1 MRSIDAVTLAAY
13 LLRAMKIE
21 MKFLAPATL
30 AIVLALA
37 CGGSPPP
44 VEEAPPPAP
53 PPTAEAAPAPVE
65 APPPA
70 ATAEAPPK
78 AEEPKAPAAAWRV
91 TDGISTPESVLF
103 DAAGDRFF
111 VSNINGKPGDVDNNG
126 YIVELSGDGKVI
138 KPKLIE
144 GGKDKIKLDAPKGLG
159 LSNGVLWVSDITVVR
174 KFDVKTGAP
183 KGEIAVKDSTFLND
197 LAVAPDGR
205 VFVTDS
211 GIKFGANGPEPTG
224 SDAVYVID
232 KAGKVKP
239 LAKAKELNGPNG
251 VIVVGKD
258 VWVNTFGS
266 NEIYRLDDKGAKQDV
281 TKLPA
286 GGLDGFAQMGDS
298 LLVSS
303 WQGKAIYKGKAGQKF
318 EPVLQ
323 GLDGAADFAFDS
335 KRSRVVVPRFMGNAV
350 EAYDV
355 K

>member
-1 MRSIDAVTLAAY
+1 
-13 LLRAMKIE
+13 MKLELNI
-21 MKFLAPATL
+21 LGPATL
-30 AIVLALA
+30 VFVLAAA
-37 CGGSPPP
+37 CASSPPP

-53 PPTAEAAPAPVE
+53 APAAEAPPAAVE
-65 APPPA
+65 APPPVA
-70 ATAEAPPK
+70 AAEPAPK
-78 AEEPKAPAAAWRV
+78 AEEPKAPPTAWRV
-91 TDGISTPESVLF
+91 TDGISTPESVLY

-111 VSNINGKPGDVDNNG
+111 VSNINGKPTDVDNNG
-126 YIVELSGDGKVI
+126 YIVELAADGKVV

-159 LSNGVLWVSDITVVR
+159 LLNGVLYVTDITVVR

-197 LAVAPDGR
+197 LAIAADGR
-205 VFVTDS
+205 IFVTDS
-211 GIKFGANGPEPTG
+211 GIKPGATGFDPTG

-232 KAGKVKP
+232 KAGKVKA

-251 VIVVGKD
+251 VLAIGKD
-258 VWVNTFGS
+258 VLVNTFQS
-266 NEIYRLDDKGAKQDV
+266 NEIYKLDDKGGKLEV
-281 TKLPA
+281 TQVPT
-286 GGLDGFAQMGDS
+286 GGLDGFAVMGDS

-303 WQGKAIYKGKAGQKF
+303 WQGSAIYKGKLGGKF

-323 GLDGAADFAFDS
+323 GVKGAADFAFDS
-335 KRSRVVVPRFMGNAV
+335 KRSRLIVPRFMENAV

>member
-1 MRSIDAVTLAAY
+1 MKLELTILGPVTLVFALAA
-13 LLRAMKIE
+13 
-21 MKFLAPATL
+21 
-30 AIVLALA
+30 A
-37 CGGSPPP
+37 CGGSQPP

-53 PPTAEAAPAPVE
+53 PPVAEVPPGPVE
-65 APPPA
+65 SPPPA
-70 ATAEAPPK
+70 AAAEAPKP
-78 AEEPKAPAAAWRV
+78 EEPKAPPAAWRV

-111 VSNINGKPGDVDNNG
+111 VSNINGKPNEVDNNG
-126 YIVELSGDGKVI
+126 YITELSADGKVV

-159 LSNGVLWVSDITVVR
+159 LLNGVLYVSDITVVR

-197 LAVAPDGR
+197 LAIAPDGR

-211 GIKFGANGPEPTG
+211 GIKLGANGFDPTG
-224 SDAVYVID
+224 TDAVYVID

-251 VIVVGKD
+251 VLFVDNKVL
-258 VWVNTFGS
+258 VNTFGS

-281 TKLPA
+281 TTVPT
-286 GGLDGFAQMGDS
+286 GGLDGFASVGDS
-298 LLVSS
+298 LFVSS
-303 WQGKAIYKGKAGQKF
+303 WQGNTIYKGKLGQKF
-318 EPVLQ
+318 EPLVQ
-323 GLDGAADFAFDS
+323 GLKGAADFAFDS
-335 KRSRVVVPRFMGNAV
+335 KRSRVVVPRFTENAV

>member
-1 MRSIDAVTLAAY
+1 
-13 LLRAMKIE
+13 MKLELNI
-21 MKFLAPATL
+21 LGPATL
-30 AIVLALA
+30 AFALAAA
-37 CGGSPPP
+37 CGGSQPP

-53 PPTAEAAPAPVE
+53 PPVAETPPAPVDAPAP
-65 APPPA
+65 A
-70 ATAEAPPK
+70 AAADAAPK

-103 DAAGDRFF
+103 DAAADRFF
-111 VSNINGKPGDVDNNG
+111 VSNINGGPNDVDNNG
-126 YIVELSGDGKVI
+126 YIVELSGDGKVV

-159 LSNGVLWVSDITVVR
+159 LLNGVLYVSDITVVR

-183 KGEIAVKDSTFLND
+183 KGEIAIKDSTFLND
-197 LAVAPDGR
+197 IAVAADGR
-205 VFVTDS
+205 VFVADS
-211 GIKFGANGPEPTG
+211 GVKSGAKGFEPTG
-224 SDAVYVID
+224 TDAVYVID

-239 LAKAKELNGPNG
+239 VAKSKDLNGPNG
-251 VIVVGKD
+251 LLAVGKD
-258 VWVNTFGS
+258 IWVNTFNS

-281 TKLPA
+281 TKTPA
-286 GGLDGFAQMGDS
+286 GGLDGFAAMGDS

-303 WQGKAIYKGKAGQKF
+303 WQGKAIYKGKVGLKF
-318 EPVLQ
+318 EPLLQ

-335 KRSRVVVPRFMGNAV
+335 KRSRVVVPRFLGNAV

>member
-1 MRSIDAVTLAAY
+1 MKQELSVFGPITLVFALAV
-13 LLRAMKIE
+13 
-21 MKFLAPATL
+21 
-30 AIVLALA
+30 A

-53 PPTAEAAPAPVE
+53 PPAEVAPAPVAAPE
-65 APPPA
+65 PAPPPA
-70 ATAEAPPK
+70 APK
-78 AEEPKAPAAAWRV
+78 AEEPKPPAAAWRV
-91 TDGISTPESVLF
+91 TEGISTPESVYY

-111 VSNINGKPGDVDNNG
+111 VSNINGNPIEADNNG
-126 YIVELSGDGKVI
+126 YIAELSGEGKVV

-159 LSNGVLWVSDITVVR
+159 LSNGVLYVSDVTVVR
-174 KFDVKTGAP
+174 KFDVKSGAP
-183 KGEIAVKDSTFLND
+183 KGEIAIKDSTFLND
-197 LAVAPDGR
+197 IAIAPDGR
-205 VFVTDS
+205 VFVADS
-211 GIKFGANGPEPTG
+211 GMKPGANGFEPTG
-224 SDAVYVID
+224 TDAVYVID

-251 VIVVGKD
+251 LLVVGKD
-258 VWVNTFGS
+258 LLVNTFGG

-281 TKLPA
+281 TKLPT
-286 GGLDGFAQMGDS
+286 GGLDGFASLGDS

-303 WQGKAIYKGKAGQKF
+303 WQGKTIYKGKLGQKF
-318 EPVLQ
+318 EPLLQ
-323 GLDGAADFAFDS
+323 GLDGAADFTVDT

>member
-1 MRSIDAVTLAAY
+1 MKLELTILGPVTLVFALAA
-13 LLRAMKIE
+13 
-21 MKFLAPATL
+21 
-30 AIVLALA
+30 A
-37 CGGSPPP
+37 CGGSQPP

-53 PPTAEAAPAPVE
+53 PPVAEVPPAPVE
-65 APPPA
+65 SPPPA
-70 ATAEAPPK
+70 AAAEAPKP
-78 AEEPKAPAAAWRV
+78 EEPKAPPAAWRV

-111 VSNINGKPGDVDNNG
+111 VSNINGKPNEVDNNG
-126 YIVELSGDGKVI
+126 YITELSADGKVV

-159 LSNGVLWVSDITVVR
+159 LLNGVLYVSDITVVR

-197 LAVAPDGR
+197 LAIAPDGR

-211 GIKFGANGPEPTG
+211 GIKLGANGFDPTG
-224 SDAVYVID
+224 TDAVYVID

-251 VIVVGKD
+251 VLFVDNKVL
-258 VWVNTFGS
+258 VNTFGS

-281 TKLPA
+281 TTVPT
-286 GGLDGFAQMGDS
+286 GGLDGFASVGDS
-298 LLVSS
+298 LFVSS
-303 WQGKAIYKGKAGQKF
+303 WQGNTIYKGKLGQKF
-318 EPVLQ
+318 EPLVQ
-323 GLDGAADFAFDS
+323 GLKGAADFAFDS
-335 KRSRVVVPRFMGNAV
+335 KRSRVVVPRFTENAV